1 VKSLDIKL
9 IKNLI
14 FGELTMNKQ
23 INKFCNSI
31 QFAGVIFSGLL
42 IGLPAISQTAQA
54 QQKSVNVPASQV
66 NPCPRI
72 FYEEPHNNRVR
83 VPQGCP
89 PNAFTNRKN
98 TQGTSSGSSSNQTQL
113 GVGGEA
119 PDSNVDSQ
127 SSTSQTTVV
136 PAPQPLNSP
145 NQSIP
150 SSQINPNTGSRI
162 NGSAGGYTQRWQTQ
176 QNSRDNS
183 RLSTS
188 NRYENAVAAVSP
200 TDGRVSVLLVNQT
213 NAPIVY
219 QAIGDTQQRILPGR
233 SQITLQGLNTP
244 ANVAFYR
251 QDRGLL
257 MVTPRSYAQGTLEV
271 TLQETTDFAM
281 DRTALRIENNGAVY
295 LN

>member
-1 VKSLDIKL
+1 
-9 IKNLI
+9 
-14 FGELTMNKQ
+14 MNKQ
-23 INKFCNSI
+23 TRNFRNSVPLVG
-31 QFAGVIFSGLL
+31 AIFSGLL

-54 QQKSVNVPASQV
+54 QQQPLNVSGSKI
-66 NPCPRI
+66 NPCPKI

-89 PNAFTNRKN
+89 PNAFTNRIN
-98 TQGTSSGSSSNQTQL
+98 TQGSSSSSSSSSSYNQTQL
-113 GVGGEA
+113 GVGGES

-127 SSTSQTTVV
+127 SSTSQTT
-136 PAPQPLNSP
+136 
-145 NQSIP
+145 I
-150 SSQINPNTGSRI
+150 
-162 NGSAGGYTQRWQTQ
+162 
-176 QNSRDNS
+176 QNSRNNS
-183 RLSTS
+183 TNRAS

-200 TDGRVSVLLVNQT
+200 TDGKVSVLLLNQT

-233 SQITLQGLNTP
+233 SQVRLQNLTTP
-244 ANVAFYR
+244 ANVTFYR

-257 MVTPRSYAQGTLEV
+257 MVSPQISPQGVLKV

-281 DRTALRIENNGAVY
+281 DRTALRIEKNGAVY

>member
-1 VKSLDIKL
+1 
-9 IKNLI
+9 
-14 FGELTMNKQ
+14 MNKQ
-23 INKFCNSI
+23 IHSFRNSI
-31 QFAGVIFSGLL
+31 QLAGVIFSGLL

-54 QQKSVNVPASQV
+54 QQQPLNVSGSKI
-66 NPCPRI
+66 NPCPKI

-89 PNAFTNRKN
+89 PNAFTNRI
-98 TQGTSSGSSSNQTQL
+98 TQSSSSSSNQTQL

-119 PDSNVDSQ
+119 PDSNVSSQ
-127 SSTSQTTVV
+127 SSTSQTT
-136 PAPQPLNSP
+136 
-145 NQSIP
+145 I
-150 SSQINPNTGSRI
+150 
-162 NGSAGGYTQRWQTQ
+162 
-176 QNSRDNS
+176 QNSRNNS
-183 RLSTS
+183 RLRTS

-200 TDGRVSVLLVNQT
+200 TDGKVSVLLVNQT

-233 SQITLQGLNTP
+233 SQVTLQGLTTP
-244 ANVAFYR
+244 VNVTFYR

-257 MVTPRSYAQGTLEV
+257 MVTPQSSPQGVLKV

-281 DRTALRIENNGAVY
+281 DRTALRIEKNGAVY